1 MLLSSISIV
10 AGLLVAETLDTLQA
24 VTVVADRGV
33 VVSRTDTVKIKN
45 SISITDALSVT
56 PGLYVADYGGLAGP
70 KTVSL
75 RGLGSPHAAI
85 YVDGVRVGNVQSGQ
99 ADLGMLDLDNC
110 GAAVI
115 DYAQNSVSFNTAKPV
130 FQNRGIAGA
139 VKFRGGSF
147 ATYEPSGRLDFRLSD
162 RVTLSATAGGTV
174 SKGNFPL
181 QDGTRRT
188 NNDIR
193 RFRAALDSW
202 GIIDGG
208 DWHAKAFY
216 NGAERGT
223 PGSLDWPSTDR
234 QKDRNT
240 FLQSVLRRQFSP
252 LYHLSASAK
261 VSYDDLSYLSE
272 WGDSRYRQTEV
283 QLNSSHKFSVCKWFD
298 ASFAT
303 DFQWDGLESDAYAK
317 ARTSVFTTVTAAFH
331 TGRLKADIALEYSG
345 TFDKGSLSRSVIS
358 PSADLR
364 WRAFSGFDVV
374 AFARRAYRMPTFNE
388 LYYPG
393 YGNPDLRAE
402 DAWLTDA
409 GIEYNRAAGGGWRI
423 QLKADAFCNY
433 LKDKIIS
440 APTEMDPNIWLPYN
454 VGVVLMSGADIQG
467 RTGYDDGVL
476 KAGFAARYSYQD
488 AIDRTPG
495 SYSFGQQVPYI
506 SKHTVCLGADAS
518 CKGWN
523 AALNWNWRGGRY
535 DSAGR
540 MPDYNTLDLT
550 AGKDF
555 NLPGDM
561 ILGLRLIARNLTD
574 CRYELTGGYPMPGRS
589 FYGEIDFK
597 F

>member
-1 MLLSSISIV
+1 M
-10 AGLLVAETLDTLQA
+10 AGLLLAETPDTLQA

-85 YVDGVRVGNVQSGQ
+85 YIDGVRVGNVQSGQ

-110 GAAVI
+110 GAAII

-130 FQNRGIAGA
+130 FQNRRAAGT

-147 ATYEPSGRLDFRLSD
+147 GTYQPSGRLDFRLSD
-162 RVTLSATAGGTV
+162 KLTLSATAGGTV
-174 SKGNFPL
+174 SKGDFPL
-181 QDGTRRT
+181 ADGSRRT
-188 NNDIR
+188 GNDIR
-193 RFRAALDSW
+193 QARAGLDFR
-202 GIIDGG
+202 GTTDGG

-223 PGSLDWPSTDR
+223 PGPLDWPSTDR
-234 QKDRNT
+234 QKDRSA
-240 FLQSVLRRQFSP
+240 FIQGVLRRQFSP

-261 VSYDDLSYLSE
+261 ASYDDLSYLSE

-298 ASFAT
+298 ASFAA
-303 DFQWDGLESDAYAK
+303 DFQWDGLRSDAYCKERA
-317 ARTSVFTTVTAAFH
+317 SVFATATAAFH
-331 TGRLKADIALEYSG
+331 TGRLSADVALEYSG
-345 TFDKGSLSRSVIS
+345 TFDKGSLSRNVVS
-358 PSADLR
+358 PSAGLR
-364 WRAFSGFDVV
+364 WRASDGFCVI

-393 YGNPDLRAE
+393 YGNPDLKAE
-402 DAWLTDA
+402 DAWLSDA
-409 GIEYNRAAGGGWRI
+409 GIEYSRAAGDSWRVRI
-423 QLKADAFCNY
+423 KADAFCNY
-433 LKDKIIS
+433 LKDKIVS
-440 APTEMDPNIWLPYN
+440 APTGLDPNIWLPYN
-454 VGVVLMSGADIQG
+454 IGVVLMSGADTQVG
-467 RTGYDDGVL
+467 AEYDDGIL
-476 KAGFAARYSYQD
+476 KAGFSARYSYQN
-488 AIDRTPG
+488 AIDKTPD
-495 SYSFGQQVPYI
+495 SYSYGQQLPYV

-518 CKGWN
+518 CKGWS

-535 DSAGR
+535 DSAGK

-550 AGKDF
+550 AGKEF
-555 NLPGDM
+555 NLPGGM
-561 ILGLRLIARNLTD
+561 ILGLKLIARNLTD

-589 FYGEIDFK
+589 FYGEIAFK